1 MRYVRDMHY
10 LLGRADERSVAYV
23 AAEGSGCSES
33 SGEGRE
39 FPRGA
44 KGALK
49 ARSVIRFPIVGVQGP
64 EKDAVHWPIQS
75 AALENQATVF
85 ERASQA
91 AF

>member
-1 MRYVRDMHY
+1 MTV
-10 LLGRADERSVAYV
+10 
-23 AAEGSGCSES
+23 EGSGT
-33 SGEGRE
+33 EGIEKGRG
-39 FPRGA
+39 FSRGA

-49 ARSVIRFPIVGVQGP
+49 ACSVIGLPIVGVQGP